1 MDNSEHF
8 SFSTKQLLKMECVT
22 EIRNQYFPSF
32 IPMLI
37 IRTSEIFFDL
47 ILIQQKNM
55 GSTCIY
61 EMSLSTSMLLE

>member
-1 MDNSEHF
+1 
-8 SFSTKQLLKMECVT
+8 MECIT